1 MPEFIIDRSNIVT
14 DKAPPI
20 ARKSRM
26 TQIDSVLAKIENSVI
41 LVSYITL
48 IALIGA
54 ETIRRA
60 IFSAQAVWGP
70 EIALHAFVW
79 LSWFSMAKHGRYG
92 SNLAFSEVRKKLSAI
107 SQRVLEAIDCGLWL
121 SIGAIIITTSYA
133 VVEKSVLMQ
142 QTIFGTPIPLM
153 YALLAVPVG
162 WGFAMLRILQRLW
175 LVIFAWSDL
184 QREQAGGLNANL

>member
-1 MPEFIIDRSNIVT
+1 MPKLIMDRSDIVANDGVAVT
-14 DKAPPI
+14 K
-20 ARKSRM
+20 KSWM
-26 TQIDSVLAKIENSVI
+26 AQIDIVLAKIENSVI

-60 IFSAQAVWGP
+60 IFSTQAVWGP

-92 SNLAFSEVRKKLSAI
+92 TNLAFSEVRKKLPTI
-107 SQRVLEAIDCGLWL
+107 SQRALEVMDCGLWL
-121 SIGAIIITTSYA
+121 GIGVIIITTSYT
-133 VVEKSVLMQ
+133 VVENSVMMQ

-184 QREQAGGLNANL
+184 QREQAEGLSANL